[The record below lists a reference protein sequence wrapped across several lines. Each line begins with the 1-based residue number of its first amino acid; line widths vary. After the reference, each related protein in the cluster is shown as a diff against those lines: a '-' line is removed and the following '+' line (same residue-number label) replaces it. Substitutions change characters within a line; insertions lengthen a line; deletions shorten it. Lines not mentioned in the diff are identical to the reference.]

1 MNLYLRKEVDVF
13 ITPAYEVVQYSRLY
27 PKLCQRLWRVHAVTS
42 LVSPLDQC
50 KMISFFSWECFIKK
64 FFFLIFFT
72 ARVQLR

>member
-27 PKLCQRLWRVHAVTS
+27 PKLCQQLWRVHAVSS

-50 KMISFFSWECFIKK
+50 IMISFLCFIKK
-64 FFFLIFFT
+64 YIFFT
-72 ARVQLR
+72 ARVELR